1 MGSNTHDR
9 TTVLFIH
16 GAGQGAY
23 EEDGLLVA
31 SLREAL
37 GPGWAVRYPRMVNE
51 ASPDYEAWKAQIARE
66 LESLEGEVVLMGHS
80 FGGSTLLKYL
90 CEERVEKP
98 IAAVVGLA
106 APFWGADA
114 DWDWDAGRLPEDAAA
129 RLAGIPRILLYHCRD
144 DEIVPFRH
152 LAHYAASLPRA
163 IVHEIEAG
171 GHQFANDLADVAK
184 DIAVGE

>member
-1 MGSNTHDR
+1 MTSSTLVR
-9 TTVLFIH
+9 TPVLFIH
-16 GAGQGAY
+16 GAGKGAY

-37 GPGWAVRYPRMVNE
+37 GSDYAVRYPRMVNE
-51 ASPDYEAWKAQIARE
+51 ANPDYDAWKAQIARE
-66 LESLEGEVVLMGHS
+66 LEGLEGEVILVGHS
-80 FGGSTLLKYL
+80 FGGSTLLGYL

-98 IAAVVGLA
+98 IAAVVALA
-106 APFWGADA
+106 APYWGADA

-163 IVHEIEAG
+163 MIREVEAG
-171 GHQFANDLADVAK
+171 GHQFANNLTAVAEDLA
-184 DIAVGE
+184 GP